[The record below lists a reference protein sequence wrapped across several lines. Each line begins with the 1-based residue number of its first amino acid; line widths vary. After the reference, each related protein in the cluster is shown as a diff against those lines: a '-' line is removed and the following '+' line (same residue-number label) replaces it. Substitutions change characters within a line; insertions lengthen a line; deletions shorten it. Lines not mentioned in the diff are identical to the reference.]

1 MRVFTSDDGR
11 SWTAVAVEGKE
22 LQNPAEF
29 GWQAVLFRTVEPTPA
44 ERIAYRPVGWLAAAS
59 AAELREALTG
69 ADGVR
74 AHWGGA

>member
-29 GWQAVLFRTVEPTPA
+29 GWQAVLFRTVELTPA
-44 ERIAYRPVGWLAAAS
+44 ERIAYRPVGWLAAATPE
-59 AAELREALTG
+59 ELRETLAE
-69 ADGVR
+69 AHGVR
-74 AHWGGA
+74 ARWGA

>member
-29 GWQAVLFRTVEPTPA
+29 GWQAVLFRTVEPVPA

-59 AAELREALTG
+59 PDELRDALAS
-69 ADGVR
+69 ADGIR
-74 AHWGGA
+74 ARWGDA

>member
-44 ERIAYRPVGWLAAAS
+44 ERIAYRRVGWLAAAS
-59 AAELREALTG
+59 ADELREALIG

>member
-22 LQNPAEF
+22 LQSPAEF
-29 GWQAVLFRTVEPTPA
+29 GWQAVLFRTVESAPA

-59 AAELREALTG
+59 AADLREALTG

-74 AHWGGA
+74 ARWGQA

>member
-1 MRVFTSDDGR
+1 MRVFTSEDGR
-11 SWTAVAVEGKE
+11 SWTAVAVEGQE

-29 GWQAVLFRTVEPTPA
+29 GWQAVLFRSVEPAPL

-59 AAELREALTG
+59 PEELREALAG

-74 AHWGGA
+74 ARWGA

>member
-29 GWQAVLFRTVEPTPA
+29 GWQAVLFRTVEPAPA
-44 ERIAYRPVGWLAAAS
+44 ERIAYRPVGWLATATPD
-59 AAELREALTG
+59 ELRTTLAE

-74 AHWGGA
+74 ARWGA

>member
-11 SWTAVAVEGKE
+11 SWTAVAVEGKQ

-29 GWQAVLFRTVEPTPA
+29 GWQAVLFRTVEPAPA

-59 AAELREALTG
+59 AEELRDALTG

-74 AHWGGA
+74 ARWGEA

>member
-22 LQNPAEF
+22 LRNPAEF
-29 GWQAVLFRTVEPTPA
+29 GWQAVLFRTVESTPA
-44 ERIAYRPVGWLAAAS
+44 ERIAYRPVGWLAAATPD
-59 AAELREALTG
+59 ELRATLAE

-74 AHWGGA
+74 ARWGA